1 MGGGTASGHAH
12 PEVLKAVHE
21 QIDKVTSTLDIPSEA
36 HMKMVRTLRG
46 ILPRK
51 LSRVFSRNHW
61 LRRCSTGDKTYPGF
75 NMSKDGVIAFKGAY
89 HGMMVI
95 SLAPTSDS
103 SHKDG
108 IGSLVPGFQSLPF
121 PYKFRNPFGYQEEG
135 IDEFAANNLKRVL
148 DDTHSGYS
156 KPAAVTR

>member
-1 MGGGTASGHAH
+1 
-12 PEVLKAVHE
+12 
-21 QIDKVTSTLDIPSEA
+21 
-36 HMKMVRTLRG
+36 
-46 ILPRK
+46 
-51 LSRVFSRNHW
+51 
-61 LRRCSTGDKTYPGF
+61 
-75 NMSKDGVIAFKGAY
+75 MSKDGAIAFKGAY

-95 SLAPTSDS
+95 SLAATSDS